1 MATILRIAT
10 GNLVAENTYD
20 DAAAQPVLLRFAAH
34 IGATGTHQQM
44 LQAIVD
50 WLVVQIQSG
59 ATEYQFSVERDA
71 LREQIYQENRLP

>member
-10 GNLVAENTYD
+10 ENLVAENTYD

-50 WLVVQIQSG
+50 WLVVKIQDG
-59 ATEYQFSVERDA
+59 AAEQQFSSERDA
-71 LREQIYQENRLP
+71 LREQSYQENRLP